1 MELHL
6 TKLTISIFVYHGLF
20 NTVLKV
26 FKLVF
31 VKVKCEIIAY
41 FVPYC
46 IGLFFYP
53 LQRADMNI

>member
-1 MELHL
+1 MELDL

-20 NTVLKV
+20 NTVKV
-26 FKLVF
+26 FNLVF

-41 FVPYC
+41 FVPFC

-53 LQRADMNI
+53 LQRADMSI

>member
-1 MELHL
+1 MELDL

-20 NTVLKV
+20 NTVKV

-41 FVPYC
+41 FVPFC

-53 LQRADMNI
+53 LQRADMSI